1 MPEIKDNDFTA
12 MLMNLYD
19 VRRALPA
26 KVKSAQVDNED
37 ADFTIGDL
45 LDGVIETLE
54 AYDNQGESK

>member
-26 KVKSAQVDNED
+26 MVKSAQVDNED